1 MTDRSLPL
9 WKSLL
14 FWGITLVGIPIL
26 ALLLLEG
33 ASSFVLFARDL
44 SRPVV
49 DVLPAA
55 HTDYDTLL
63 GWVNRRGFR
72 DRDLYGHG
80 IYFRTNAQGFRND
93 HDFTTAVPPGRVR
106 LICSGD
112 SFTLG
117 YDVDNEHAWC
127 AVLERKHPRLETVNM
142 GQGGYGVDQVYLWYK
157 RDGQALDHD
166 LQVFAV
172 IVDDFQRMQLRKFPS
187 GGGEYAKPVL
197 ALEGDSLRVGNVPV
211 PRWSYRMPRLVAFL
225 HQKRPALTQ
234 LRVAQLAETLHTRF
248 APDPKPSGSAAA
260 DSATWQVA
268 DRVFADL
275 TSVNRAKG
283 SILVVLFLP
292 TQGDW
297 SGSASDRWRRWLRL
311 AEVQRGFVFVDLVE
325 DLRAMPRDSI
335 AWLFYKAP
343 PVRPGG
349 ASGHYGELGNE
360 WVADRLYRHLLA
372 LPATAARLDTSLHD
386 RQSRA
391 PPP

>member
-14 FWGITLVGIPIL
+14 FGGITVVGIPIL
-26 ALLLLEG
+26 VLLLLEG
-33 ASSFVLFARDL
+33 ASSLVLFARDL
-44 SRPVV
+44 SRPVLYA
-49 DVLPAA
+49 LPTA

-63 GWVNRRGFR
+63 GWVNRRRFF
-72 DRDLYGHG
+72 DPNLYGHG
-80 IYFRTNAQGFRND
+80 VYFRTNAQGFRNN

-172 IVDDFQRMQLRKFPS
+172 IQDDFRRMQVRNYSS

-197 ALEGDSLRVGNVPV
+197 TLEGDSLRVGNVPV
-211 PRWSYRMPRLVAFL
+211 PRWSFRTPRLVSFV
-225 HQKRPALTQ
+225 HQKRPAIEQ
-234 LRVAQLAETLHTRF
+234 LRVAQLAEVLHTRF
-248 APDPKPSGSAAA
+248 ARDVGPGSAAA
-260 DSATWQVA
+260 DSVTWQVA

-275 TSVNRAKG
+275 VNANRAKG
-283 SILVVLFLP
+283 SRLVVLFLP
-292 TQGDW
+292 TRGDS

-311 AEVQRGFVFVDLVE
+311 AGVQRGFVFVDLVE
-325 DLRAMPRDSI
+325 DLRAMPSDSV
-335 AWLFYKAP
+335 ASLFYKAP
-343 PVRPGG
+343 PVRTEV
-349 ASGHYGELGNE
+349 ASLHYGEVGNE
-360 WVADRLYRHLLA
+360 WVADRLYRHLA
-372 LPATAARLDTSLHD
+372 TLPETAARLGAPLHG
-386 RQSRA
+386 R
-391 PPP
+391 

>member
-14 FWGITLVGIPIL
+14 FWGITVVGLPIL
-26 ALLLLEG
+26 VLLQIEG

-63 GWVNRRGFR
+63 GWVNRRGFF

-112 SFTLG
+112 SFALG

-172 IVDDFQRMQLRKFPS
+172 IRDDFRRMQLRTFPS
-187 GGGEYAKPVL
+187 GGGEYPKPVL
-197 ALEGDSLRVGNVPV
+197 TLEGDSLRVGNVPV
-211 PRWSYRMPRLVAFL
+211 PRWSYRTPRLVSFL
-225 HQKRPALTQ
+225 HQKRPALAQ
-234 LRVAQLAETLHTRF
+234 LRVAQLAERLHTRF
-248 APDPKPSGSAAA
+248 ARDRWPGAAVA
-260 DSATWQVA
+260 DSITWQVA

-283 SILVVLFLP
+283 SILVVLLLP

-297 SGSASDRWRRWLRL
+297 SDSASDRWRRWLRL
-311 AEVQRGFVFVDLVE
+311 AGVQRGFVFVDLIE
-325 DLRAMPRDSI
+325 DFRAMPRDSI
-335 AWLFYKAP
+335 ASLFYKAP
-343 PVRPGG
+343 PVRTGG

-360 WVADRLYRHLLA
+360 WVADRLYRHLVA
-372 LPATAARLDTSLHD
+372 LPVTAGRLDTALHD
-386 RQSRA
+386 RR
-391 PPP
+391 

>member
-1 MTDRSLPL
+1 VRLPL
-9 WKSLL
+9 
-14 FWGITLVGIPIL
+14 
-26 ALLLLEG
+26 
-33 ASSFVLFARDL
+33 
-44 SRPVV
+44 
-49 DVLPAA
+49 PAT

-63 GWVNRRGFR
+63 GWVNRRGFF

-80 IYFRTNAQGFRND
+80 IYFRTNGQGFRND
-93 HDFTTAVPPGRVR
+93 HDFTTAVAPGRVR

-117 YDVDNEHAWC
+117 YEVDNEHAWC

-172 IVDDFQRMQLRKFPS
+172 IVDDFQRMQLRNFPS

-197 ALEGDSLRVGNVPV
+197 TLEGDSLRVGNVPV
-211 PRWSYRMPRLVAFL
+211 PRWSYRMPRLVSFL

-234 LRVAQLAETLHTRF
+234 LRVAQLAETLDTRF
-248 APDPKPSGSAAA
+248 ARDRGPGSAAA
-260 DSATWQVA
+260 DSVTRQVA

-283 SILVVLFLP
+283 SILVVLLLP

-297 SGSASDRWRRWLRL
+297 SGSASDPWRRWLRQ

-325 DLRAMPRDSI
+325 DFRAMPRDSI

-386 RQSRA
+386 RRSQA

>member
-9 WKSLL
+9 WKLLL
-14 FWGITLVGIPIL
+14 FGGITVVGIPIL
-26 ALLLLEG
+26 LLLLIEG
-33 ASSFVLFARDL
+33 ASSFVLFAREL
-44 SRPVV
+44 SKPVKLP
-49 DVLPAA
+49 LPAA

-63 GWVNRRGFR
+63 GWVNRRGFF

-80 IYFRTNAQGFRND
+80 IYFRTNAQRFRND

-157 RDGQALDHD
+157 RDGQVLDHD
-166 LQVFAV
+166 LHVFAV
-172 IVDDFQRMQLRKFPS
+172 IQDDFRRMKARNYTS
-187 GGGEYAKPVL
+187 GGGQYAKPVL
-197 ALEGDSLRVGNVPV
+197 TLEGDSLRVGNTPV
-211 PRWSYRMPRLVAFL
+211 PRWTYLMPRLVSFVY
-225 HQKRPALTQ
+225 QKRPALAQ
-234 LRVAQLAETLHTRF
+234 LRVAQLAEQLQTRF
-248 APDPKPSGSAAA
+248 ARGRGLDSAVA
-260 DSATWQVA
+260 DSVTWQVA

-275 TSVNRAKG
+275 TSVNRAKE

-292 TQGDW
+292 TPGDW

-311 AEVQRGFVFVDLVE
+311 AAVQQGFVFVDLVE
-325 DLRAMPRDSI
+325 DFRATPRDST
-335 AWLFYKAP
+335 ASLFYKAP
-343 PVRPGG
+343 PPRPGG

-360 WVADRLYRHLLA
+360 WVANRLYRHLMA
-372 LPATAARLDTSLHD
+372 VPATAARLDTPPHD
-386 RQSRA
+386 RGSRA
-391 PPP
+391 PPR